1 MDKILFE
8 KNRKKILDQMEDNS
22 IFVIFSN
29 KTDSDDIFKQSYN
42 INRNFFYASGIL
54 EYEDILVLTKINGK
68 TTEFI
73 YINEYD
79 EFKSLWVGDYLTKE
93 EVIEKSGIKD
103 VRYLNNFE
111 SNLSAL
117 LSNINK
123 LYLDL
128 SSEGLSDLLDK
139 TALFARKIKDK
150 LPYVNIL
157 NGRKLFT
164 HARTVKEPEEIE
176 EMKKAIEITNKGIKN
191 ILSHIGEMYEYQL
204 ESYFDKSVKYNGATG
219 YAFPTIAASGKNATC
234 LHYMKNNSLAKNGD
248 LILFDLGSSLNMY
261 CSDISR
267 TFPINGKFSER
278 QKIFYNIV
286 LNGQKLVFE
295 NAKVGITTKELNQI
309 LINYYAVELKRIGLI
324 KEDGEVSKYYYH
336 GVSHHIGL
344 DCHDLCEYTP
354 LKEGSIISNEPGLYI
369 KEENI
374 GIRIEDDILITKNG
388 AVWLS
393 SQILNEVDEIEDFI
407 KNNKS
412 KEF

>member
-234 LHYMKNNSLAKNGD
+234 LHYMKNNSLAKTGD

-278 QKIFYNIV
+278 QKLFYNIV

-324 KEDGEVSKYYYH
+324 KEDSEVSKYYYH

-393 SQILNEVDEIEDFI
+393 SQILKEVDEIEDFI